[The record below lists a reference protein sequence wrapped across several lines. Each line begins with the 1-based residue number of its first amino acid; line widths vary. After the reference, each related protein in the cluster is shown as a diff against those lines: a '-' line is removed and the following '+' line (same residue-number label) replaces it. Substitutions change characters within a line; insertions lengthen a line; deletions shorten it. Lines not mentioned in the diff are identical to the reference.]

1 VVFEF
6 SMEDTLMKAEVTT
19 TEKSLLVRGKP
30 ELDGGIIITGT
41 PNFLKNIGLRSPQ
54 NIAERDSK
62 KLTWSVCP
70 HLSEPDK
77 VDKYYLSSGL
87 IVIVFGR
94 CFCEN
99 CLDMILSQEDLSEL
113 TKLSIPMTDK
123 LFQEYFIDPLIFSNH
138 NFSKNY
144 SYSGINGESRT
155 AWVSCPHMANKA
167 GLKEVYS
174 NGGQICIF
182 ESYLTCQSCFDKIP
196 TDGLV
201 DLNYDGTSMS
211 DALFQEM
218 IINPLYS
225 INFDSLTSAGTFGFS

>member
-1 VVFEF
+1 M
-6 SMEDTLMKAEVTT
+6 STN
-19 TEKSLLVRGKP
+19 
-30 ELDGGIIITGT
+30 
-41 PNFLKNIGLRSPQ
+41 NFT
-54 NIAERDSK
+54 ERDSEK
-62 KLTWSVCP
+62 FTWSVCP

-99 CLDMILSQEDLSEL
+99 CLDMILLQGDISEL
-113 TKLSIPMTDK
+113 TKSSIPMTDK
-123 LFQEYFIDPLIFSNH
+123 LFQETLVDPLIDSH
-138 NFSKNY
+138 YNFSKNIGC
-144 SYSGINGESRT
+144 SGINKESQT
-155 AWVSCPHMANKA
+155 AWISCPHMVTET

-196 TDGLV
+196 TDSLV
-201 DLNYDGTSMS
+201 DLNCEGTSMS

-218 IINPLYS
+218 IIDPLYL
-225 INFDSLTSAGTFGFS
+225 INYASLEAAIHHELHGTSAENK